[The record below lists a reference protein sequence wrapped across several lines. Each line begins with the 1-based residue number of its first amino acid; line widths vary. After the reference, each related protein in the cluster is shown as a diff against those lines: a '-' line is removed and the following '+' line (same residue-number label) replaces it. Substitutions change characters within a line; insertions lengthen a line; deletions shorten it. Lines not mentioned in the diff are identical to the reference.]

1 VLSPYLIPVM
11 FSGDADLALVFPRV
25 FYGPNIVLIVL
36 MLESTDQ
43 VLYIDVRWM
52 CWQHSTWELQRY
64 NRAVLFICR
73 IFCWKTNSGCKVP
86 YKQQHAATDTVD

>member
-1 VLSPYLIPVM
+1 M

-43 VLYIDVRWM
+43 VLYIDVR
-52 CWQHSTWELQRY
+52 
-64 NRAVLFICR
+64 
-73 IFCWKTNSGCKVP
+73 
-86 YKQQHAATDTVD
+86 